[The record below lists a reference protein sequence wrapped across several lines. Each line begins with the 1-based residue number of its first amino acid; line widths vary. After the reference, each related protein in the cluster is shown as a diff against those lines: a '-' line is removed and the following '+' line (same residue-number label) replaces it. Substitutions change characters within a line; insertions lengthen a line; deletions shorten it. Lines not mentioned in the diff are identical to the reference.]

1 MVSCV
6 FSLTQTHIHTYKTPI
21 KAATNAHTVHRQTH
35 FSSMQHIYTLLLCI
49 CLHIYTRRLDK
60 KKKLQNG
67 RRLYFRIRTIADSSL
82 FHCTHE
88 GGYSFFKLWFNVW
101 IRVKL
106 KPVLWIKIFRI
117 SYLFWYY
124 LMKVFTWHRT
134 ELKSLI

>member
-1 MVSCV
+1 M
-6 FSLTQTHIHTYKTPI
+6 
-21 KAATNAHTVHRQTH
+21 HTVHRQTH

-88 GGYSFFKLWFNVW
+88 GGIHFSNCDSMY
-101 IRVKL
+101 
-106 KPVLWIKIFRI
+106 
-117 SYLFWYY
+117 
-124 LMKVFTWHRT
+124 
-134 ELKSLI
+134 ELESN